1 MSPPRWECEGGKVRT
16 EGRKPGGRNAAL
28 WMRGVLKRG
37 VACGKNL
44 RALVKAQGDEIS
56 RLEGRLIRA
65 EAKVSGVHDGYA
77 SLRADLFAALN
88 TQRGRIDSVAVAVE
102 RIERKVDDVLRGIAL
117 LRNVAT

>member
-1 MSPPRWECEGGKVRT
+1 MRSP
-16 EGRKPGGRNAAL
+16 GRRHAPARAGDLGLAVSDGAPKPTPPGEI
-28 WMRGVLKRG
+28 
-37 VACGKNL
+37 

-102 RIERKVDDVLRGIAL
+102 RIERKVDDVLQGIEL